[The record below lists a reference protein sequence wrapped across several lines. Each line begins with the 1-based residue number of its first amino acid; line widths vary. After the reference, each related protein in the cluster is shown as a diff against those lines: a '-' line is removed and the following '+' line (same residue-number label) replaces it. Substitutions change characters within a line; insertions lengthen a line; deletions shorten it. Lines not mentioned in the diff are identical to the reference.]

1 MEKIQKMSLRFFS
14 TAFVWVEQF
23 MNQGDIDNI

>member
-1 MEKIQKMSLRFFS
+1 MSLRLFS

-23 MNQGDIDNI
+23 MNRGDIDNMICGQ